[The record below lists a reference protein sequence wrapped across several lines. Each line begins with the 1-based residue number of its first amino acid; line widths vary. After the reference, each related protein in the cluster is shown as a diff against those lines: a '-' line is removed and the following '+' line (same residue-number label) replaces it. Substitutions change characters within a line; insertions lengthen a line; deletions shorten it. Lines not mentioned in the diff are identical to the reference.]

1 MIDKNT
7 VNHEIPNNWIL
18 VDLEQLCGI
27 TSGNPAPQNENFF
40 KNGNVP
46 FVRVQDMGRMGNNV
60 YIRETKDYLN
70 NDAVTKNNMKLFPK
84 GSVLFTKSGMSIL
97 LNQRAILGSD
107 MHVVSHIGICLPS
120 KYTPSEWIY
129 YWLKSIDFKELT
141 HATTLPSLKL
151 SKVQKIRIP
160 LPPHPEQHRIIA
172 KVEELFTRLDAGVE
186 ALKHMQ
192 VQLKRYRQSVLK
204 AAVEGK
210 LTAEWRKQ
218 HKYELEPA
226 DKLLERILKE
236 RREMWEAKQLA
247 KDESQSKIPPKNW
260 QDKYKE
266 PTPPDTSNLPDLPE
280 GWAWLRA
287 DTICEKIQDGTH
299 FSPKVQYSDKS
310 YRRYL
315 YVTAKNIRGTGVNL
329 SNISYVDEE
338 FHRMIYKRCNVE
350 KNDVLLIKDGVKT
363 GIATVNQL
371 DQEFSLLSSV
381 ALLKPN
387 RKCLNPWYFK
397 NFLNS
402 PIGCKMVTGKM
413 TGTAIKR
420 IILQRIKGT
429 LIAVPPIKEQAKI
442 VEEVEKHI
450 SIIEGSET
458 MIESELKRAQSL
470 RQSILKRAFEGKLVA
485 QDPNDEPASVLLDRI
500 KEEKDKPNKSKQM
513 EMF

>member
-1 MIDKNT
+1 VIDNIT
-7 VNHEIPNNWIL
+7 ANHEIPKNWIW
-18 VDLEQLCGI
+18 VELEKLCDI
-27 TSGNPAPQNENFF
+27 TSGNPAPQNENLF

-60 YIRETKDYLN
+60 YLRETKDYLN

-120 KYTPSEWIY
+120 KYTPSKWIY

-160 LPPHPEQHRIIA
+160 LPPLLEQHRIVA
-172 KVEELFTRLDAGVE
+172 KIEELFTKLDAGVE
-186 ALKHMQ
+186 ALKQ
-192 VQLKRYRQSVLK
+192 VQTQLKRYRQAVLK
-204 AAVEGK
+204 TAMEGR
-210 LTAEWRKQ
+210 LTEDWREM
-218 HKYELEPA
+218 HKNELEPVNQ
-226 DKLLERILKE
+226 LLKHIQNEQK
-236 RREMWEAKQLA
+236 AKMG
-247 KDESQSKIPPKNW
+247 K
-260 QDKYKE
+260 KYKE
-266 PTPPDTSNLPDLPE
+266 PTPADTTDLPE
-280 GWAWLRA
+280 LPYGWLWLRA

-299 FSPKVQYSDKS
+299 FSPKVQYSDKT

-315 YVTAKNIRGTGVNL
+315 YVTAKNIRETGVNL

-338 FHRMIYKRCNVE
+338 FHRSIYKRCNVE

-387 RKCLNPWYFK
+387 KKCLNPWHLK

-402 PIGCKMVTGKM
+402 PIGFKMVTGKM

-420 IILQRIKGT
+420 IILQRIKET
-429 LIAVPPIKEQAKI
+429 PIALPPIKEQAKI

-458 MIESELKRAQSL
+458 MIKSELKRTQSL
-470 RQSILKRAFEGKLVA
+470 RQSILKRAFEGKLVP
-485 QDPNDEPASVLLDRI
+485 QDLNDEPASVLLDRI
-500 KEEKDKPNKSKQM
+500 KEQKAKSKKSKQP